1 MKVADVFHP
10 FATSGGG
17 FAAKPCSGE
26 LCIECHDVMELDA
39 AAAADVTLAGGKS
52 VMTWDQMSLIRMISK
67 HSEVI

>member
-1 MKVADVFHP
+1 MFHP

-39 AAAADVTLAGGKS
+39 AAAADVTLAGGNMNDMGPNVVDS
-52 VMTWDQMSLIRMISK
+52 NDIK
-67 HSEVI
+67 HAEVI